1 MIVRKT
7 NIEGIFISTTQQW
20 YVSSV
25 ILDQGVSYKPR
36 KILAQLSHIVLVPYF
51 DEVDKGRVLANFYL
65 GVKEKVGTYFSL
77 DSGTFELRGKPHI
90 SLASY

>member
-1 MIVRKT
+1 MK
-7 NIEGIFISTTQQW
+7 EYLYQLH
-20 YVSSV
+20 SSGMSRQSFYTKGCH
-25 ILDQGVSYKPR
+25 INR
-36 KILAQLSHIVLVPYF
+36 EKILAQLSHIVLVPYF